1 MSLIILGNL
10 NKYIIFAIL
19 GGIAKCI
26 AGTLLYIYKNE
37 LKKYPFMLG
46 LNAGLGMSLS
56 IIPGII
62 LKIKNKGIHEKEAA
76 LNEKLFYNNKEYYS
90 TYNPKKIKTKKAL
103 IILLS
108 AFLDFLQK
116 FLVFLFS
123 DSITN
128 NVWIFNIV
136 FLNIFSLCILKTKLY
151 RHQLISSSLMIVLG
165 IILNISILKDM
176 PVKKVPALLLSIFI
190 EITYSL
196 CIVVNKYG
204 LDHCFCTP
212 IEISFY
218 EGFFE
223 LIINLIFLSLATN
236 IKVDEENKIIKHLKF
251 VCENI
256 TNIDNIT
263 NIANIDNIA
272 NRTNGTDDTNRTCYL
287 DNWYFYYDVFKGK
300 EIVMFIITLLSRW
313 IFNLFSLIVIK
324 YYTASHV
331 IFLLIIGEVE
341 NAFIDI
347 SDPWLQ
353 YMAVI
358 VYIALL
364 ILLIIFTE
372 IFVLNFWGC
381 EKDTKNIISQRALNK
396 EIEDSLTGDDTSG
409 RDSNLDI
416 EIDDGI
422 EIHMTKF

>member
-1 MSLIILGNL
+1 MSLIILGDL

-37 LKKYPFMLG
+37 LKKFPFMLG

-56 IIPGII
+56 LIPGIY
-62 LKIKNKGIHEKEAA
+62 LKITNKGIIDKKAELKH
-76 LNEKLFYNNKEYYS
+76 KLMYDKEYYS
-90 TYNPKKIKTKKAL
+90 NYNPKKIKIKKII

-116 FLVFLFS
+116 LLVFLFS
-123 DSITN
+123 DSINN
-128 NVWIFNIV
+128 NVWIFNII
-136 FLNIFSLCILKTKLY
+136 FLNIFSICILKTKLY
-151 RHQLISSSLMIVLG
+151 KHQYISSILMIILG
-165 IILNISILKDM
+165 IILNIFILKDM
-176 PVKKVPALLLSIFI
+176 PVKKIPALLISIFI
-190 EITYSL
+190 EIIYSL

-204 LDHCFCTP
+204 IDHCFCSP

-218 EGFFE
+218 EGLFE
-223 LIINLIFLSLATN
+223 LIINLIFLSIATN
-236 IKVDEENKIIKHLKF
+236 IKVNPDNKILKHIKT
-251 VCENI
+251 VCDEDKN
-256 TNIDNIT
+256 NPDNKDKCYIDNWF
-263 NIANIDNIA
+263 
-272 NRTNGTDDTNRTCYL
+272 L
-287 DNWYFYYDVFKGK
+287 YFDVFRGK
-300 EIVMFIITLLSRW
+300 EIIMFIITLLSRW

-324 YYTASHV
+324 YYTPSHV
-331 IFLLIIGEVE
+331 IFLLIIGEVQ

-347 SDPWLQ
+347 EETWLK
-353 YMAVI
+353 YMALI
-358 VYIALL
+358 VYIFLL

-372 IFVLNFWGC
+372 VIILNFCGC
-381 EKDTKNIISQRALNK
+381 EKYTKNIISERALSK
-396 EIEDSLTGDDTSG
+396 EIEDSLTGEDSG